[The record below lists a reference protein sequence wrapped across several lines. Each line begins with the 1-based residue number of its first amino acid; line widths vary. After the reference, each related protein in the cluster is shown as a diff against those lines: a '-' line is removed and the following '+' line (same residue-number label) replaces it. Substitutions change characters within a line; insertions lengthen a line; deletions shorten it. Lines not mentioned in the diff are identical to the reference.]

1 LDCDDELPKLGT
13 QVNNLRYLTP
23 LLSSQNFLVC
33 LLCDFRDALSLGL
46 GCARA
51 WFRLVPVML
60 GHLAL
65 MLMKA

>member
-1 LDCDDELPKLGT
+1 
-13 QVNNLRYLTP
+13 LRYLTP

-33 LLCDFRDALSLGL
+33 LLCDFRDALGLGL